1 MMTGRV
7 FTLALQPA
15 WRDDEL
21 RDFLNEQKGT
31 ATIYAIT
38 HDSDIGEAGEPV
50 TPHTHF
56 YVEYDTPRK
65 LSTVANLFHVA
76 PNFVEVVRNKKASLR
91 YLAHLDAPDKCEYSM
106 EAVLTNS
113 TIEYA
118 QLIMAQDLTDKDIAR
133 YISDGRGIDLLGL
146 VPSGKLRTIQAF
158 LHFDSSNALLQET
171 RSMRHQ
177 LDRVVEVMDKVEQ
190 IVTSVAD
197 LTKVTLEQSTS
208 ALQSIAS
215 EIRAFR
221 KTAKPA
227 PSFHSTVKSLKR

>member
-1 MMTGRV
+1 
-7 FTLALQPA
+7 
-15 WRDDEL
+15 
-21 RDFLNEQKGT
+21 
-31 ATIYAIT
+31 
-38 HDSDIGEAGEPV
+38 
-50 TPHTHF
+50 
-56 YVEYDTPRK
+56 
-65 LSTVANLFHVA
+65 
-76 PNFVEVVRNKKASLR
+76 
-91 YLAHLDAPDKCEYSM
+91 M

-133 YISDGRGIDLLGL
+133 YISDGRGIDLIGL